1 MPTAIFSSKQFRTP
15 TVTINDPANFTG
27 VDLIQIDPM
36 YRGRPLFI
44 EGDVGSGGPLS
55 GLRVT
60 WASTSGGTH
69 TDLAVDSD
77 FDTATMLFPY
87 ISAAPYN
94 TAASGTFKLLMAAA
108 PAELMFYAK
117 GSGTTLTIGGSVG

>member
-1 MPTAIFSSKQFRTP
+1 MATVIFSSKQFRTP
-15 TVTINDPANFTG
+15 TVAIDDPANFTS
-27 VDLIQIDPM
+27 VDLIEIDPM

-44 EGDVGSGGPLS
+44 EGDVGSGGALS
-55 GLRVT
+55 GLRLT
-60 WASTSGGTH
+60 WASISGGTH
-69 TDLAVDSD
+69 TDLAVNSD

-94 TAASGTFKLLMAAA
+94 TSAGGTFKLLLAAA

-117 GSGTTLTIGGSVG
+117 GSGTTLTIAGSVG